1 MKTAP
6 SPDFY
11 DALLDDPTS
20 AFLGSVEDSPYREL
34 YQRVVALVRPG
45 TVVVELGCG
54 SGRLAMLLVDVAWAY
69 IGLDF
74 SKAMIEQA
82 RRDASRKFDLMG
94 HFVVADLRTN
104 YIPDADIYIA
114 TEVLEHLDDDLAL
127 LARLPSE
134 STVILTVPSFDSES
148 HVRTFPNPG
157 DAVARYEGLLDIDTE
172 ERIDLPAAGAFFHL
186 IRGTVR

>member
-1 MKTAP
+1 MKTAAP
-6 SPDFY
+6 PDFY

-45 TVVVELGCG
+45 TAVVELGCG
-54 SGRLAMLLVDVAWAY
+54 SGRLAMLLADVAWSY
-69 IGLDF
+69 VGLDF
-74 SKAMIEQA
+74 APAMIEQA
-82 RRDASRKFDLMG
+82 RRDAPGTFI
-94 HFVVADLRTN
+94 VADLRTDW
-104 YIPDADIYIA
+104 IPDADVYIA

-127 LARLPSE
+127 LARLPAD

-157 DAVARYEGLLDIDTE
+157 DAVARYAELLDIDTE
-172 ERIDLPAAGAFFHL
+172 ERIDLPTPGAFFHL
-186 IRGTVR
+186 LRGVRR